1 MLTAQASFYESLTSA
16 DEAAMAELWAGAG
29 EDASVSEALAD
40 GARVEAWASGSPAF
54 PPKGMRATDRDA
66 LVTVEGLEA
75 WSTAV
80 ERPPEGGTLL
90 ATQRWT
96 KHGDEWRIAT
106 HRYIPWSADGATAV
120 VALRC
125 DGRGCVLLGREIN
138 TRDRR
143 GAVL

>member
-1 MLTAQASFYESLTSA
+1 MSSHSKDADCESVTSHGDVCVDNLCVA
-16 DEAAMAELWAGAG
+16 CGATPGWSLGGCNYTVGSEQWHKAEYSQHL
-29 EDASVSEALAD
+29 S
-40 GARVEAWASGSPAF
+40 
-54 PPKGMRATDRDA
+54 TDRDA